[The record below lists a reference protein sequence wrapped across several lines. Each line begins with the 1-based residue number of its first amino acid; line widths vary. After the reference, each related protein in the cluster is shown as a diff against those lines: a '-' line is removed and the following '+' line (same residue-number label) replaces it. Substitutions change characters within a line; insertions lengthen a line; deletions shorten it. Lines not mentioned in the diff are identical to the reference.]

1 MSQLVRYDHARD
13 GVPVFDGWD
22 PTRLFSSFFGWDPFV
37 TRSGLRVT
45 SHDDH
50 IVIIADMPG
59 VDESAID
66 VTYADGIL
74 TIVGKRGDR
83 EYRYAYDVGAG
94 IDASRIEAT
103 LENGLLTVTAE
114 KLPSAKPRRI
124 PVVVKSKR
132 SGSKRRFLFRKRS

>member
-13 GVPVFDGWD
+13 GVPAFDGWD
-22 PTRLFSSFFGWDPFV
+22 PTRLFSSFFGWDPFA
-37 TRSGLRVT
+37 TRSGLRVGE
-45 SHDDH
+45 HDDH
-50 IVIIADMPG
+50 IVITADMPG
-59 VDESAID
+59 VDESALD
-66 VTYADGIL
+66 VTYASGTL

-83 EYRYAYDVGAG
+83 EYRYAYDVGSG

-103 LENGLLTVTAE
+103 LENGVLTVVAD

-124 PVVVKSKR
+124 PVVVKGKR